1 LELSVLFFLFVYN
14 MLKWFSFLFWML
26 IFDWYLICGMC
37 GDNNDDI
44 VVVDC

>member
-1 LELSVLFFLFVYN
+1 LELSVLLFLFVYN

-26 IFDWYLICGMC
+26 IFDWYLMFGMC
-37 GDNNDDI
+37 NDNNDDI